1 MANQT
6 VIRICTDLKAHCD
19 RECEYE
25 QETHLPAAQER
36 AEESQLL
43 VSDDVSA
50 DKKKDSADLI
60 HAA

>member
-19 RECEYE
+19 REFEYE
-25 QETHLPAAQER
+25 QETDLPAAQTT

-43 VSDDVSA
+43 VSDDLAS
-50 DKKKDSADLI
+50 DKKKDSADLV